1 MINKSLQLLVMAS
14 PQSGTLF
21 NDVGAW
27 KDKFGKGRKQRKER
41 NHKKRR

>member
-1 MINKSLQLLVMAS
+1 MAS

-27 KDKFGKGRKQRKER
+27 KDKFGKGRKQRKGR